1 MLQHTIVRTLL
12 IALFLI
18 AFSNPEKRKHK
29 KFLKKQSAG
38 VRANIEQKP
47 YGVSLSLLFFPL
59 FFCAAAT
66 VGDSL
71 SGHNGTLFST
81 WNRFPADHDCAR
93 KYGGGWWYL
102 YIDGVCTQILT
113 ASYLSSSCLSQGRTT
128 QIQSASDCNGTINSI

>member
-1 MLQHTIVRTLL
+1 M
-12 IALFLI
+12 
-18 AFSNPEKRKHK
+18 EK
-29 KFLKKQSAG
+29 QCAG
-38 VRANIEQKP
+38 ARANIEQKP
-47 YGVSLSLLFFPL
+47 YGASLSLLFIPL

-102 YIDGVCTQILT
+102 YIDGVCTVNSNLNGIVSVLILEVIAQFT
-113 ASYLSSSCLSQGRTT
+113 GQ
-128 QIQSASDCNGTINSI
+128 N